1 MIKYKLINNEYEVN
15 GCETDAIN
23 VIIPKTHLGK
33 KITSIDNY
41 SFYNC
46 TSLTNISIPASV
58 KSIGYNTFENCT
70 SLTSITIPNRVTR
83 IDNGAFCNCT
93 SLTSITIPDGI
104 ESIDNYS
111 FCNCASLTNISIP
124 ASVKSIGDSAFWN
137 CTSLI
142 AKSGN
147 YKAFNNDMRCREFQY
162 EEGKTY
168 TLDGTLKLC
177 KKGFHYVTN
186 LYEVFNYYSGKL
198 QEGPIIC
205 EVEPLGNIEKNN
217 EDSKCCTDKIK
228 IGRRLSTQEIINVLN
243 KKEI

>member
-58 KSIGYNTFENCT
+58 KSIG
-70 SLTSITIPNRVTR
+70 
-83 IDNGAFCNCT
+83 
-93 SLTSITIPDGI
+93 
-104 ESIDNYS
+104 
-111 FCNCASLTNISIP
+111 
-124 ASVKSIGDSAFWN
+124 DSAFWN

-147 YKAFNNDMRCREFQY
+147 YKAFNKYMRCRGFQY
-162 EEGKTY
+162 EVGKTY

-177 KKGFHYVTN
+177 ERGFHYVTN
-186 LYEVFNYYSGKL
+186 LYDIFDYYSGKL

-243 KKEI
+243 NKEI